1 MSKPRNPR
9 EHVCINWREFG
20 AAVLSVRRFAKLS
33 EDDVA
38 IKCHVGH
45 ATVHRAE
52 HGKPIGTSA
61 FIALC
66 VLINRDPRDFII
78 VPEGS

>member
-1 MSKPRNPR
+1 MSKPRNPER
-9 EHVCINWREFG
+9 HVCIRWVEF
-20 AAVLSVRRFAKLS
+20 AAALLSVRKFAKLS

-38 IKCHVGH
+38 LKCHVGH

-52 HGKPIGTSA
+52 HGKPVGASA

-66 VLINRDPRDFII
+66 VFINRDPRDFISE
-78 VPEGS
+78 PKS